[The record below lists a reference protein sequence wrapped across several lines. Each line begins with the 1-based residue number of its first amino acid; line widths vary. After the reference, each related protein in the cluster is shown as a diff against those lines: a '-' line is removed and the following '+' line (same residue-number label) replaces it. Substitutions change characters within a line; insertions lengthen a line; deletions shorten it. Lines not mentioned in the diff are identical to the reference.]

1 MFSREEIA
9 LLAQCERDMD
19 SGKMPFVVLWTNI
32 RQSEPIGITVIRRL
46 WRTFWRWSR
55 DPFRTTQDND
65 KLMEDGSPGY
75 PCSQQRPVRN
85 SPVRKA

>member
-55 DPFRTTQDND
+55 DPSVQNPAMRTRGIDD
-65 KLMEDGSPGY
+65 SY
-75 PCSQQRPVRN
+75 PC
-85 SPVRKA
+85 